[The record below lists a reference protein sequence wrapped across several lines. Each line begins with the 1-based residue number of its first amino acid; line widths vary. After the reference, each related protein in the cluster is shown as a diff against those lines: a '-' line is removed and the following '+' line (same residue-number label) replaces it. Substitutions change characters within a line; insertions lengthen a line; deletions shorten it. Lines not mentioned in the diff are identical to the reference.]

1 MGSTL
6 SFIDKNHNEVLYRDD
21 GGALVT
27 VGINYYT
34 LQGGNIMYG
43 MEQMEGVSAF
53 SWPTGVI
60 GYVCLAIGLYFSAKK
75 ADTKNPWVAFIPV
88 VQIVVLLQLIGK
100 SGWAIF
106 LLLIPVVNW
115 ILMIIWMVKY
125 FKAFDAGSGFVAAT
139 IITMIIVPLAFV
151 TNILLLVVG
160 VSKKY
165 NFTGST
171 RFTA

>member
-1 MGSTL
+1 
-6 SFIDKNHNEVLYRDD
+6 
-21 GGALVT
+21 
-27 VGINYYT
+27 
-34 LQGGNIMYG
+34 MYG

-53 SWPTGVI
+53 SWPI
-60 GYVCLAIGLYFSAKK
+60 GIIWYACMAIGLYFSAKK
-75 ADTKNPWVAFIPV
+75 ANTKNPWVAFVPV
-88 VQIVVLLQLIGK
+88 IQVVVLLQLIDK

-106 LLLIPVVNW
+106 LLLIPVINW

-139 IITMIIVPLAFV
+139 IITMIIMPLAFV
-151 TNILLLVVG
+151 ADILLLVVG

-165 NFTGST
+165 NYAGSS

>member
-1 MGSTL
+1 
-6 SFIDKNHNEVLYRDD
+6 
-21 GGALVT
+21 
-27 VGINYYT
+27 
-34 LQGGNIMYG
+34 
-43 MEQMEGVSAF
+43 MEQMQGYSAF
-53 SWPTGVI
+53 SWPTGII

-75 ADTKNPWVAFIPV
+75 ANTKNPWVAFVPV
-88 VQIVVLLQLIGK
+88 IQVVVLLQLIDK

-106 LLLIPVVNW
+106 LLLIPVINW

-139 IITMIIVPLAFV
+139 IITMIIMPLAFV
-151 TNILLLVVG
+151 ADILLLVVG

-165 NFTGST
+165 NYAGSS